1 MVTADSLRLD
11 HDPPAHALK
20 IKTMIA
26 GAIAAVLVVSCVVV
40 YNRTSMQNHKRWA
53 FGMGTAATIM
63 TGLVSSDFER
73 QSVPFSAGVISS
85 IILVYIIVSDD
96 PEANAQSATDEPGGS
111 DGSGT
116 GGNDG
121 TDDRYIGC
129 LLVAVIVAALISLS
143 RRCATMYPL
152 TDVAHRV
159 YGHASRAAS
168 LAVDHTR
175 AAALRGKQR
184 LNVMGSAVS
193 DAYNQDLS

>member
-11 HDPPAHALK
+11 HDPPARALK

-40 YNRTSMQNHKRWA
+40 YNRASMQNHKRWA
-53 FGMGTAATIM
+53 FGLGTAATIM

-73 QSVPFSAGVISS
+73 QSVPFAAGVISS
-85 IILVYIIVSDD
+85 IILVYIIVSDNPD
-96 PEANAQSATDEPGGS
+96 AESG
-111 DGSGT
+111 GSGT

-129 LLVAVIVAALISLS
+129 VLVAVIVAALISLS
-143 RRCATMYPL
+143 RRCTTMYSVS
-152 TDVAHRV
+152 DVAHRV

-184 LNVMGSAVS
+184 LNAMGSAVS
-193 DAYNQDLS
+193 DAYYQDLS